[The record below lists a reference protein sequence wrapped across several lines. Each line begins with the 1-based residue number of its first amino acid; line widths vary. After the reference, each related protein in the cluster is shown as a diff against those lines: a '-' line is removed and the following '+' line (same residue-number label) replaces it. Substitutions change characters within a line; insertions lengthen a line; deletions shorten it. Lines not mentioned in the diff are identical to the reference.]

1 MNMSFRKKW
10 AQATQ
15 RKSTLLCVG
24 LDPTEFGQRENQTIP
39 ENFNK
44 LEWCL
49 NIVDQVFH
57 YAAAIKINR
66 NFIRDLSRAETK
78 QLVDK
83 IHNYGM
89 VAIDDAKLS
98 DLGSSNHAGLYQAK
112 MEGFD
117 AVTFSPFPGNTKEVA
132 SQAEKLG
139 IGVIALVLMSNPEYE
154 KIKTATIDGLPFYEF
169 IAREVEVNNI
179 DGVVI
184 GAISQS
190 NHLRPEEIN
199 KVCNILKDQVVL
211 VPGVGQQEGS
221 ADLHI
226 ELFGNRTIVN
236 VGRSIVYTTSPNQSA
251 KQYNA
256 TLRAA

>member
-132 SQAEKLG
+132 SQAAKLD

-169 IAREVEVNNI
+169 IAKEAVVNNI

-251 KQYNA
+251 KQYNS